1 MVKLFFL
8 KPIIVYRNPSIPKV
22 QQIATQYMFQNLN
35 LVCHNHRK
43 QLGQGY
49 TGYTMLYTGYEIFT
63 MELIMYIILGPDY
76 VAVPVT
82 TEYV

>member
-1 MVKLFFL
+1 MVKLFIFT
-8 KPIIVYRNPSIPKV
+8 PIIVYRNPSIPKV

-49 TGYTMLYTGYEIFT
+49 TGYTMLCTGYKIFT
-63 MELIMYIILGPDY
+63 MELIMYII
-76 VAVPVT
+76 
-82 TEYV
+82 